1 MTVLEVSDLAVEFAS
16 ARGPVAAV
24 RGASLQVGE
33 RQIVGLVGESGS
45 GKSATALAVLRL
57 LHPRARITGGRIL
70 FAGRDLARA
79 SEKEMLAVRGAQVS
93 LVPQDPLTALNPGA
107 RIASQ
112 LATLIRRHR
121 GLSRREARAAAVEAL
136 AQVRLPQPEAM
147 LHRYAHELSGG
158 QRQRVVIALALVGGP
173 RLLIADEATTA
184 LDVTTQSQVL
194 TLLRER
200 AAATGMSV
208 LLITHDLGVV
218 AETCEY
224 VYVMR
229 DGVVVEHAPVGELL
243 ADPHHPYTIR
253 LLDSLPDP
261 SRRGEPL
268 AAEAT

>member
-218 AETCEY
+218 AQYCQRVAVMHDGMIVEQGAVADVFVQPEHEY
-224 VYVMR
+224 TGR
-229 DGVVVEHAPVGELL
+229 LL
-243 ADPHHPYTIR
+243 AAAGST
-253 LLDSLPDP
+253 
-261 SRRGEPL
+261 RRAG
-268 AAEAT
+268 AAA